1 MYGLCSPGGSV
12 LQTKIGHLAFLG
24 ETLADVLAI
33 TVLDC
38 GPSGGGGAPEKVS
51 CPADS
56 LYAYCIN
63 TGNDGIGQDVS
74 LGVLK
79 FDAKTDPNGLYTSCP
94 SGAQLKTKLSLIG
107 GDRRL
112 IKGIVTLACD
122 SSTAASKT
130 KPERIACPDGPTPYD
145 FCLSTANDGFG
156 NAITIGVVKAQ
167 DSGDPYG
174 MYGQCHSNIS
184 QFGIKPGF
192 MSKASLVTSVGRSMD
207 TVRSIDILI
216 CNQPGGVGSWIS
228 DHLETGPCTDMPL
241 STAWTSR
248 YSYCVWGTDDKGNG
262 VVAGVNQ

>member
-1 MYGLCSPGGSV
+1 MYGLCSPGGSA

-94 SGAQLKTKLSLIG
+94 SGRAT
-107 GDRRL
+107 
-112 IKGIVTLACD
+112 
-122 SSTAASKT
+122 
-130 KPERIACPDGPTPYD
+130 
-145 FCLSTANDGFG
+145 
-156 NAITIGVVKAQ
+156 
-167 DSGDPYG
+167 
-174 MYGQCHSNIS
+174 
-184 QFGIKPGF
+184 
-192 MSKASLVTSVGRSMD
+192 
-207 TVRSIDILI
+207 
-216 CNQPGGVGSWIS
+216 
-228 DHLETGPCTDMPL
+228 
-241 STAWTSR
+241 
-248 YSYCVWGTDDKGNG
+248 
-262 VVAGVNQ
+262 

>member
-1 MYGLCSPGGSV
+1 MALP
-12 LQTKIGHLAFLG
+12 
-24 ETLADVLAI
+24 EE
-33 TVLDC
+33 
-38 GPSGGGGAPEKVS
+38 GGAPEKVS

-167 DSGDPYG
+167 DPGDPYG

-184 QFGIKPGF
+184 QFGIKTGVYV
-192 MSKASLVTSVGRSMD
+192 K
-207 TVRSIDILI
+207 SITRYE
-216 CNQPGGVGSWIS
+216 CGSF
-228 DHLETGPCTDMPL
+228 HGYCTID
-241 STAWTSR
+241 R
-248 YSYCVWGTDDKGNG
+248 YSNL
-262 VVAGVNQ
+262 